1 MQKPLSF
8 LWIVKTGFVNYWR
21 NLLLSAAATM
31 VMTVTLVIFSA
42 LILLFGLTNYSINTI
57 KNTVDISVY
66 FKNGLAE
73 DQIQNIKKDL
83 QSDPRLKPI
92 VYVSAEQAL
101 LEFKEKHKN
110 DPLIAASLNELNE
123 NPLPATFNIKANNLG
138 DYPAIAQTLQSQKY
152 QAAIAKVNF
161 EDNRSVIDRLNRI
174 LNLIIKVGSSLF
186 VIFSLIAILVM
197 FNTITLTIYNRREE
211 VEIMRLVGATN
222 WYISGPFLMEA
233 LLYSIFATVITA
245 IILAPVFAVFL
256 PRIALFVNPQ
266 LQVFNFNVLNYW
278 FLLAF
283 LLLISVILAVVSTLL
298 AIRKYIKI

>member
-1 MQKPLSF
+1 
-8 LWIVKTGFVNYWR
+8 
-21 NLLLSAAATM
+21 M

>member
-1 MQKPLSF
+1 MSKSFSF
-8 LWIVKTGFVNYWR
+8 LWAVKIGFVNYWR

-123 NPLPATFNIKANNLG
+123 NPLPATFNIKANNLE
-138 DYPAIAQTLQSQKY
+138 DYPDIAKNLQSQKY

-161 EDNRSVIDRLNRI
+161 EDNRSIIERLNRI

-211 VEIMRLVGATN
+211 VEIMRLVGATS

-233 LLYSIFATVITA
+233 LLYGIFATVITT
-245 IILAPVFAVFL
+245 IILAPIFTVFL

-266 LQVFNFNVLNYW
+266 LQVFNFNILNYW

>member
-1 MQKPLSF
+1 MSKSFSF
-8 LWIVKTGFVNYWR
+8 LWAVKIGFVNYWR

-123 NPLPATFNIKANNLG
+123 NPLPATFNIKANNLE
-138 DYPAIAQTLQSQKY
+138 DYPDIAKNLQSQKY

-161 EDNRSVIDRLNRI
+161 EDNRSIIERLNRI

-211 VEIMRLVGATN
+211 VEIMRLVGATS

-233 LLYSIFATVITA
+233 LLYGIFATVITA
-245 IILAPVFAVFL
+245 IILAPIFTVFL

-266 LQVFNFNVLNYW
+266 LQVFNFNILNYW
-278 FLLAF
+278 FLLAL

>member
-1 MQKPLSF
+1 MSKSFSF
-8 LWIVKTGFVNYWR
+8 LWAVKIGFVNYWR

-123 NPLPATFNIKANNLG
+123 NPLPATFNIKANNLE
-138 DYPAIAQTLQSQKY
+138 DYPDIAKNLQSQKY

-161 EDNRSVIDRLNRI
+161 EDNRSIIERLNRI

-211 VEIMRLVGATN
+211 VEIMRLVGATS

-233 LLYSIFATVITA
+233 LLYGIFATVITA
-245 IILAPVFAVFL
+245 IILAPIFTVFL

-266 LQVFNFNVLNYW
+266 LQVFNFNILNYW